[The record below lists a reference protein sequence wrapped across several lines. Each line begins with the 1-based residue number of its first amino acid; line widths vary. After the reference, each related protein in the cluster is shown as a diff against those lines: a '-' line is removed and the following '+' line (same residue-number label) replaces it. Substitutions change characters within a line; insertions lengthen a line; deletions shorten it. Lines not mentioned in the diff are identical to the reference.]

1 MEKNSHLKLGK
12 MSPRTESHT
21 STKCHEIFGPNMKFL
36 PLFILKKE
44 KRKKRKKELVIKSR
58 KFYSKKMDK
67 IRNSNLPPIAMD

>member
-12 MSPRTESHT
+12 MSPRTQSHT
-21 STKCHEIFGPNMKFL
+21 STKCHEIFGPSMQFL

-44 KRKKRKKELVIKSR
+44 IVIKSR

>member
-12 MSPRTESHT
+12 MSPRTQSHT
-21 STKCHEIFGPNMKFL
+21 STKCHEIFGPSMQFL

-44 KRKKRKKELVIKSR
+44 KRKKEIVIKSR